1 MSRPVGHI
9 QVHQHTQWKSQK
21 KGRETEKGE
30 ERKAENSQDVI
41 KDMNL
46 YSQEAQ
52 PLQEG
57 AMKKDPFQD
66 T

>member
-1 MSRPVGHI
+1 MGHI

-21 KGRETEKGE
+21 KRRETEGR
-30 ERKAENSQDVI
+30 RKAENSQDVI

-46 YSQEAQ
+46 YGQEAQ
-52 PLQEG
+52 PLRKKQC
-57 AMKKDPFQD
+57 KKDPLQD